1 MANGDDIVL
10 TVVKNEAVAATAA
23 IDAVTQ
29 AIALL
34 AGITIEPGLMPGGVE
49 IRRGGRMLGQ
59 VDPVLGG
66 APRAD
71 LILAPERGE
80 SLVAQG
86 RAAPNPMVPLPGWI
100 TLTLATE
107 ADVANAIGLFRDAH
121 ERRQPSLRAV

>member
-1 MANGDDIVL
+1 VL

-34 AGITIEPGLMPGGVE
+34 AGITIGPGVMPGGVE
-49 IRRGGRMLGQ
+49 IRRSGRMLGQ
-59 VDPVLGG
+59 VYPVLGG
-66 APRAD
+66 APQAD

-86 RAAPNPMVPLPGWI
+86 RAAPNSLAPLPGWV

-107 ADVANAIGLFRDAH
+107 ADVANAIALFREAH
-121 ERRQPSLRAV
+121 ERRHPSLRAV